1 MRSNVGI
8 RKTTRQYHVV
18 GWRQCSFMSVMKCDA
33 DICKNLQV
41 NVEFPGGITIDFLT
55 MPRTI
60 SMPQIG
66 GLVQRREVTS
76 VGLES
81 RLDNDRLIVCS
92 VSPRPTYFERC
103 SFDDRLLD
111 EAPSTD
117 HCTRGTLVR
126 GGVSLQPVDTC
137 SPQDL
142 QQEWTVRLPFQ
153 VGAISAWIAAKAS
166 VDSMVLVYKV
176 LKNPVWCGLHVEFLV
191 GLKRTWDQKLSSGL
205 LLTFMTT
212 HLFQFRFADTEQ
224 YWLITLTFFRT
235 GGNTS
240 LRASC
245 LSDGSWILINCR
257 LITFGSL
264 SSASNGVAS
273 PTSAFIDGIE
283 ISTSY

>member
-1 MRSNVGI
+1 MR
-8 RKTTRQYHVV
+8 R
-18 GWRQCSFMSVMKCDA
+18 CSFQSVTKCDS

-55 MPRTI
+55 MARTI

-81 RLDNDRLIVCS
+81 RLDNDGLIVGS

-111 EAPSTD
+111 EALSTD

-142 QQEWTVRLPFQ
+142 QREKTVRFSLQ
-153 VGAISAWIAAKAS
+153 VVVGGAISAWIAVMAS
-166 VDSMVLVYKV
+166 VDSQKFLVSEVVFWFDVAHLPLTSSSSTSSWLITLMFFRTVNKHFPLVYVYKI
-176 LKNPVWCGLHVEFLV
+176 LKNPVWCGLHVECAKTAETVMRDHQPLLWVEEDAFDGPSFTLQVNRNSVFPDATLKSELMALV
-191 GLKRTWDQKLSSGL
+191 KTQVRALDFKRNQRW
-205 LLTFMTT
+205 
-212 HLFQFRFADTEQ
+212 
-224 YWLITLTFFRT
+224 
-235 GGNTS
+235 
-240 LRASC
+240 
-245 LSDGSWILINCR
+245 
-257 LITFGSL
+257 
-264 SSASNGVAS
+264 
-273 PTSAFIDGIE
+273 
-283 ISTSY
+283 

>member
-1 MRSNVGI
+1 
-8 RKTTRQYHVV
+8 
-18 GWRQCSFMSVMKCDA
+18 
-33 DICKNLQV
+33 
-41 NVEFPGGITIDFLT
+41 
-55 MPRTI
+55 MP
-60 SMPQIG
+60 PIG
-66 GLVQRREVTS
+66 RELTS

-81 RLDNDRLIVCS
+81 LLDNAGLIVGS
-92 VSPRPTYFERC
+92 VSPRPTNFGRC
-103 SFDDRLLD
+103 SFDDRLQD
-111 EAPSTD
+111 EASSND
-117 HCTRGTLVR
+117 HCTGGTLVG
-126 GGVSLQPVDTC
+126 GGVSLQPLGTC

-212 HLFQFRFADTEQ
+212 HFFQFRFSETEQ
-224 YWLITLTFFRT
+224 HWLITLTFFRT

-245 LSDGSWILINCR
+245 SSD
-257 LITFGSL
+257 
-264 SSASNGVAS
+264 AS
-273 PTSAFIDGIE
+273 
-283 ISTSY
+283 